1 MLPIENGISNIYNF
15 RPPTIPILI
24 SSPNKLYIKLF
35 IVEIGMLSVDISTK
49 DADRM
54 NEYDFKDIIYEK
66 KDRIATI
73 MINRLEKYNAC
84 TSVTVYELTEAF
96 IDAWADKDIGV
107 VVFTGA
113 GNKAFCTGGDQ
124 SIRDVGGYKG
134 DMDRYQG
141 TIAALP
147 LEVGWQFLTYLI
159 RHIPNPVIAR
169 VNGYTIG
176 GGHVWQV
183 NCDLSIASESAQFGQ
198 AGPRVGSFDPGFGTG
213 DLRRNVGLKKAKE
226 IWYLCRRYT
235 AKEALD
241 MGLVNRVVPEEL
253 LDEEVKRWCEELL
266 EKSPTALKM
275 IKYAFLAEL
284 EIFKCRPT
292 QSFS

>member
-1 MLPIENGISNIYNF
+1 
-15 RPPTIPILI
+15 
-24 SSPNKLYIKLF
+24 
-35 IVEIGMLSVDISTK
+35 
-49 DADRM
+49 
-54 NEYDFKDIIYEK
+54 
-66 KDRIATI
+66 

-292 QSFS
+292 HHSANFIIAPARSPSVSSSAFLASSSLTPAFSMTSSMSSLFIYLSLSLPVFQQPDTSLTLLHPLWRLLRL